1 MSTLATSL
9 KLPDELKVRV
19 DKLAARTGK
28 TTHAFLLSVI
38 EEQVTR
44 TELAEKCL
52 QDAIAADLEMQ
63 ASGKGYMAEDVHAYV
78 TAKVAGKKAH
88 KPRLKSWRK

>member
-1 MSTLATSL
+1 MSTIATSL
-9 KLPDELKVRV
+9 KLPGELKVRV

-28 TTHAFLLSVI
+28 TTHAFLLAVI
-38 EEQVTR
+38 EEQIAR
-44 TELAEKCL
+44 SELAEKFL
-52 QDAIAADLEMQ
+52 RDAIAADVKMQ

-78 TAKVAGKKAH
+78 TAKVAGKKAR

>member
-1 MSTLATSL
+1 VSTVATSL
-9 KLPDELKVRV
+9 KLSDELKARV

-44 TELAEKCL
+44 SELAEKFL
-52 QDAIAADLEMQ
+52 RDAIAADVKMQ
-63 ASGKGYMAEDVHAYV
+63 ASGQGYLAEDVHAYV
-78 TAKVAGKKAH
+78 AAKVAGKKAR